1 MFRRAQ
7 NHQKMVNRDY
17 QKTIK
22 TPIIVVNEHFLIFLF
37 CLAIKL
43 INAVRLDNHKNND
56 TYVM

>member
-1 MFRRAQ
+1 
-7 NHQKMVNRDY
+7 MVNRDY

-22 TPIIVVNEHFLIFLF
+22 TPIFVVKEHSLIFLF
-37 CLAIKL
+37 CLTIKL